1 MIVDSVLKKLFSKR
15 GMLFLMTRYG
25 TSHTRQLALD
35 GYYESGQW
43 DYFETTHSDTVIEQV
58 KGYLTGGRLLD
69 LGCGPG
75 TVAARLNKDA
85 FSYYLG
91 VDASSHAIKR
101 ARDRDIPNAHYQ
113 VSDFQHLDL
122 ADQVFDVIL
131 LEESIYYLPS
141 NHLGFLD
148 GLTSHLTDN
157 GVFIVTIADPDR
169 YHGIVVGIR
178 ERYGLL
184 HDASMGNGRR
194 LMMVFRQDSEHAFK
208 EIRQ

>member
-58 KGYLTGGRLLD
+58 ERYLKGGRLLD

-91 VDASSHAIKR
+91 VDASGNAIKR
-101 ARDRDIPNAHYQ
+101 ARDRDITNAHYQ

-141 NHLGFLD
+141 SHLDFLDSLANHLSD
-148 GLTSHLTDN
+148 D

-178 ERYGLL
+178 GQYALL
-184 HDASMGNGRR
+184 HDAIMGNGRR
-194 LMMVFRQDSEHAFK
+194 LMMVFRQDFDEALG
-208 EIRQ
+208 EVRQ